1 MNEQNL
7 YGIDSIKSVLKFF
20 IKSAMSYQEANED
33 GKVTKM
39 EWLMMAPGMVTN
51 LISAIINVKDS
62 ITEWKD
68 LIDAEREDLVVWM
81 KNEYDVEDEKTERV
95 VEKIFTAIMS
105 IDSVID
111 EFVQNEPEAPTE

>member
-7 YGIDSIKSVLKFF
+7 YGTDSIKSVLKFF

-33 GKVTKM
+33 GNVTKM

-51 LISAIINVKDS
+51 LISAIIDAKDS
-62 ITEWKD
+62 VTEWKD
-68 LIDAEREDLVVWM
+68 LIDSERTELVTWM
-81 KNEYDVEDEKTERV
+81 KEEYEVDDEKAERV
-95 VEKIFTAIMS
+95 VEKIFAAIMS

-111 EFVQNEPEAPTE
+111 EFVQNEPKVPTE